1 MAKGLNKIPE
11 PPEWLLIANHDALL
25 TSLEIAKILGVTRVT
40 LTNCVRYG
48 SFPEPDSFLFEKSK
62 QSKQNYGLYP
72 GTIPKKWYW
81 KVSTVRKFLKQQV
94 QNQIDELKQ
103 QQQQQLQERAQ

>member
-1 MAKGLNKIPE
+1 MGRKPNKIPE

-25 TSLEIAKILGVTRVT
+25 TALEIAKLLGVCRMTVTNRVSAGTFPKPDLEKFDTPKTR
-40 LTNCVRYG
+40 NMSRRG
-48 SFPEPDSFLFEKSK
+48 STSQRL
-62 QSKQNYGLYP
+62 
-72 GTIPKKWYW
+72 YW

-103 QQQQQLQERAQ
+103 QLQERAQ

>member
-1 MAKGLNKIPE
+1 MGRKPNKIPE

-25 TSLEIAKILGVTRVT
+25 TALEIAKLLGVCRMTVTNRVSEGT
-40 LTNCVRYG
+40 FPKPDMEKFDTPGPVNMRRRG
-48 SFPEPDSFLFEKSK
+48 STSRRL
-62 QSKQNYGLYP
+62 
-72 GTIPKKWYW
+72 YW

-103 QQQQQLQERAQ
+103 QLQERAQ

>member
-1 MAKGLNKIPE
+1 MGRKPNKITE

-25 TSLEIAKILGVTRVT
+25 TALEIAKLLGVCRMTVTNRVSEGT
-40 LTNCVRYG
+40 FPKPDMEKFDTPGPVNMRRRG
-48 SFPEPDSFLFEKSK
+48 STSRRL
-62 QSKQNYGLYP
+62 
-72 GTIPKKWYW
+72 YW

-103 QQQQQLQERAQ
+103 QLQERAQ

>member
-1 MAKGLNKIPE
+1 MAKERIDYPE

-40 LTNCVRYG
+40 LTNWVRYG

-62 QSKQNYGLYP
+62 QSKQDYGLHP
-72 GTIPKKWYW
+72 GAIPKKWYW

-103 QQQQQLQERAQ
+103 RLQERPK

>member
-1 MAKGLNKIPE
+1 MGRKPNKIPE

-25 TSLEIAKILGVTRVT
+25 TSLEIAKLLGVCRMTVTNRVSEGT
-40 LTNCVRYG
+40 FPKPDLERFESHDSTVNMRRRG
-48 SFPEPDSFLFEKSK
+48 STSRRL
-62 QSKQNYGLYP
+62 
-72 GTIPKKWYW
+72 YW

-103 QQQQQLQERAQ
+103 QQQLQERAQ

>member
-1 MAKGLNKIPE
+1 MGRKPNKIPE

-25 TSLEIAKILGVTRVT
+25 TALEIAKLLGVCRMTVTNRVSEGTFPKPDLEKFDTPKTR
-40 LTNCVRYG
+40 NMSRRG
-48 SFPEPDSFLFEKSK
+48 STCQRL
-62 QSKQNYGLYP
+62 
-72 GTIPKKWYW
+72 YW

-103 QQQQQLQERAQ
+103 QLDRSVT